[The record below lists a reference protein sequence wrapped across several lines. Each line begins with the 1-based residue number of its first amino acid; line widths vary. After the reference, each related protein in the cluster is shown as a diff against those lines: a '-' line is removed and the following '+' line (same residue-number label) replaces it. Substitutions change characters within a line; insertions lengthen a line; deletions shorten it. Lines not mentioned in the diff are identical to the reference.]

1 MVRYSFLLIL
11 ALLLSSCY
19 FVSNKGYLKPSQI
32 NTNKSPLYNGYYYST
47 FIENKDTLISPI
59 LFIYFQDGY
68 FKSEIYDYLSSKSKY
83 YLQTKNIRNKDSLL
97 KKMDSYVLHLK
108 ANSQKKTILK
118 GPLINLWGRYTM
130 RGDTLIMRSFTES
143 RNKNYYVVEHIAI
156 NNLEER
162 SITFYK
168 GYDFYFKRNFEWERI
183 YFFRELDSI
192 SLKVPD
198 ELKKLGNHQ
207 K

>member
-1 MVRYSFLLIL
+1 
-11 ALLLSSCY
+11 
-19 FVSNKGYLKPSQI
+19 
-32 NTNKSPLYNGYYYST
+32 
-47 FIENKDTLISPI
+47 
-59 LFIYFQDGY
+59 
-68 FKSEIYDYLSSKSKY
+68 
-83 YLQTKNIRNKDSLL
+83 
-97 KKMDSYVLHLK
+97 
-108 ANSQKKTILK
+108 
-118 GPLINLWGRYTM
+118 
-130 RGDTLIMRSFTES
+130 MRSFTES